1 MSTPRSATATDVVR
15 NPRRALA
22 IVVFVVFID
31 LLGFGVVIP
40 ILPFYVRSFGV
51 SDVFIGLLA
60 ASYSLMQFGFA
71 PFLGRLS
78 DQRGRRPVIML
89 SLAGSTVAWTIFG
102 LAAEFSSLFGVAAG
116 VTVLFVSRMLAGAM
130 GGNIAAA
137 QAYVAD
143 ITPEER
149 RAEALGLVGAS
160 FALGFVFGPA
170 IGGLFASDAVV
181 AAAEGLFPA
190 FVPATPFSLPSFAA
204 ALFSLTSLVFA
215 ALFLEE
221 PARTRGTAPR
231 TTLVSQ
237 FADALRDPNL
247 RGLVVSFFLVSVAF
261 SGIQV
266 MFIPFAADIYGYQET
281 QTAFLLTYIGVLGVF
296 NQGVLVG
303 RLSRRYRDS
312 YIAVAGGTIL
322 LVALA
327 AIPFSPE
334 LGALLPPLGGP
345 EYLTPALVALLVA
358 LALLSVGNSLL
369 NVALTTLVSKATSA
383 ETQGSAF
390 GVTQGA
396 GSLGRTVGPPAMA
409 ALYVFTYWSP
419 FVAGAL
425 IILPIL
431 TILVGIARTGLA
443 SPPDVS
449 RTEGPTDGVV
459 GEPDGGDE
467 RSR

>member
-1 MSTPRSATATDVVR
+1 MSAPRAATATDAVR

-22 IVVFVVFID
+22 IVVAVVFVD

-60 ASYSLMQFGFA
+60 ASYSLLQFGFA

-89 SLAGSTVAWTIFG
+89 SLAGSAVAWTIFG
-102 LAAEFSSLFGVAAG
+102 LAAEFSAALGLTAGVA
-116 VTVLFVSRMLAGAM
+116 VLFVSRMLAGAM

-137 QAYVAD
+137 QAYIAD
-143 ITPEER
+143 ITPAER

-181 AAAEGLFPA
+181 SMARDVLPA

-204 ALFSLTSLVFA
+204 AGLSLLSLGFA

-221 PARTRGTAPR
+221 PSRSRGTAPR

-266 MFIPFAADIYGYQET
+266 MFIPFAADVYGYQET

-303 RLSRRYRDS
+303 RLSRRYRDAS
-312 YIAVAGGTIL
+312 IAVAGATVL

-334 LGALLPPLGGP
+334 LGSLLPAVDAPA
-345 EYLTPALVALLVA
+345 YLTPALVALLVV
-358 LALLSVGNSLL
+358 LALLSLGNSLL

-425 IILPIL
+425 LVLPIL
-431 TILVGIARTGLA
+431 AILVSLARGRV
-443 SPPDVS
+443 DVQVDD
-449 RTEGPTDGVV
+449 RVDRAV
-459 GEPDGGDE
+459 GETDGGDTKNE
-467 RSR
+467 